1 MKKTVITIVD
11 APVVSTIEMEFDPD
25 RASGNTTRQVNFA
38 IQNLF
43 EGNTVKVQDHAGKGK
58 SHRANIVLFN
68 NILRRLN
75 SEHTLDRLIA
85 LGRIRIEPAILE
97 IELLA

>member
-11 APVVSTIEMEFDPD
+11 APVVSTLEMEFDPE
-25 RASGNTTRQVNFA
+25 RASGNSTRQVNFA

-43 EGNTVKVQDHAGKGK
+43 EGNTVKVQDHYHSGQC
-58 SHRANIVLFN
+58 RQANLVLFN

-75 SEHTLDRLIA
+75 SEHTLDRLISQ
-85 LGRIRIEPAILE
+85 GKIRIEPAILE
-97 IELLA
+97 IELV